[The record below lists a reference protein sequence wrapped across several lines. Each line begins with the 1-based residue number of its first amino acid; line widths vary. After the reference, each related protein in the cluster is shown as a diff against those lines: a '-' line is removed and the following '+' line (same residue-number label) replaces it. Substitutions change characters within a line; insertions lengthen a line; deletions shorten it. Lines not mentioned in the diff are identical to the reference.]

1 MYQKKKNSAY
11 ILLALMMNGMN
22 FNGENHEHIRS
33 YYYFIKMVPYMYQ
46 QINASE
52 KYLELFGDH

>member
-1 MYQKKKNSAY
+1 
-11 ILLALMMNGMN
+11 MMNGMN

-33 YYYFIKMVPYMYQ
+33 YYYFIKIVPYMDQ